1 MIEVAVIDYGAGNI
15 GSLINSLRYLNVKPV
30 VISEPSKTNYSHI
43 ILPGVGSFGKLS
55 KNLRKSNLNEYIYE
69 NLKKGNNLLG
79 ICVGMQLI
87 FQESEESSGEKG
99 LGIIEGKLEKI
110 FHTETKMPLPHVG
123 FSKVINSNSKLF
135 KNIHENPYFYF
146 IHSYCLKKAPEKSNY
161 CITEYVNKFISFFEK
176 DNIFGSQFHP
186 EKSHKTGLK
195 LIQNFLNL

>member
-110 FHTETKMPLPHVG
+110 FLMLVL
-123 FSKVINSNSKLF
+123 VKL
-135 KNIHENPYFYF
+135 
-146 IHSYCLKKAPEKSNY
+146 L
-161 CITEYVNKFISFFEK
+161 T
-176 DNIFGSQFHP
+176 
-186 EKSHKTGLK
+186 
-195 LIQNFLNL
+195 LIQNYLKIFMKIRIFILFIVIV